1 MDYVLVFRPE
11 IRDELDEA
19 YNWYEQQKVGLGDEF
34 IDCIDELLDRIC
46 LMLQS
51 YPTVYRDVR

>member
-46 LMLQS
+46 LMPQS

>member
-19 YNWYEQQKVGLGDEF
+19 YNWYEQKKVGLGDEF
-34 IDCIDELLDRIC
+34 LDCIDELLDRIC
-46 LMLQS
+46 LMPQ
-51 YPTVYRDVR
+51 

>member
-46 LMLQS
+46 LMPQS
-51 YPTVYRDVR
+51 YPPVYRDVR

>member
-11 IRDELDEA
+11 NRDELDEA

-34 IDCIDELLDRIC
+34 IFLPKEDHR
-46 LMLQS
+46 Q
-51 YPTVYRDVR
+51 

>member
-34 IDCIDELLDRIC
+34 IDCIDELLDRIF
-46 LMLQS
+46 LMPQS
-51 YPTVYRDVR
+51 YPTVYRNVR

>member
-11 IRDELDEA
+11 IREELDEA
-19 YNWYEQQKVGLGDEF
+19 YNWYEKQKVGLGDEF
-34 IDCIDELLDRIC
+34 IDCIDDLLDRIC
-46 LMLQS
+46 LIPQS

>member
-1 MDYVLVFRPE
+1 MEYVLVFRPE

-46 LMLQS
+46 LMPQS